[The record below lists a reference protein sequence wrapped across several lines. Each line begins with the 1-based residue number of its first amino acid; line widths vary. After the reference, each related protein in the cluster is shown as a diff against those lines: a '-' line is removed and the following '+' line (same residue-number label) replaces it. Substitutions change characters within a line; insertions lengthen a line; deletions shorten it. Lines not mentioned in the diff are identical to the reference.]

1 MPEPVVPDPVAPE
14 PVAPEPVAQEPLA
27 PEPVAPEPVAQ
38 EPVAPEPVEP
48 ATVPAPSRPGFR
60 RYLPAT
66 AGVAIGLIAV
76 LIVVILGSPATS
88 APPPEKLAADQTL
101 SFPIA
106 QDVVDLDPAL
116 ISAPADVDIMRNVF
130 SGLYRFD
137 AQLREVPDLAVGQPT
152 LSADGLTYT
161 FHLRHGGQFS
171 NGDPITADDFMY
183 SWNRAAAKQGD
194 FAGLFNVVAGYDAV
208 AAGRSNQMSGL
219 AKVDDFTFTAT
230 LTRKAGYFFTE
241 LGLWPFWV
249 VDQKVIAAAGED
261 AWFTKPETLIGSGPF
276 RMTGRVPGQSMDFE
290 PAVGWYG
297 GSTGK
302 LTHVHV
308 AVVPDST
315 AQVTQFES
323 GVFSLIGYGR
333 QGLPPAAATRYTSD
347 AKLKSRL
354 NLVPIGLTFW
364 VGFNL
369 KSGPFAGVDAGR
381 AGRHAFS
388 TAIDRSALVDALC
401 NQKTACIGATGGLIS
416 KGLQGYLGD
425 GVDANATFDAAA
437 AKAEYQAWDPNGSK
451 VKGLTYTYDTNPFN
465 KAVCTN
471 LVAQWQKNLGVSVA
485 CVEMDR
491 KTFFDDRNGR
501 CAYPAFRQS
510 WSADYDHPQDWFDY
524 LFVTGAPSSGS
535 CYSNPNLDKVVASAD
550 GAALS
555 QSLVDY
561 KTAGHMLIN
570 DSVFAP
576 LVYGEQQYLSHPYV
590 AGVGGNALYDY
601 DWTLARILAH

>member
-1 MPEPVVPDPVAPE
+1 MPEPVAPAPVVPQPVPAKPVAAEPVAAEPVAAEPVAPE
-14 PVAPEPVAQEPLA
+14 PVAPEPVAPRR
-27 PEPVAPEPVAQ
+27 
-38 EPVAPEPVEP
+38 
-48 ATVPAPSRPGFR
+48 PSRPGFR

-66 AGVAIGLIAV
+66 AGVAIGLVAV
-76 LIVVILGSPATS
+76 LIVVIIGAPGNSS
-88 APPPEKLAADQTL
+88 PPPEKLAADQTL

-106 QDVVDLDPAL
+106 QDVADFDPAL
-116 ISAPADVDIMRNVF
+116 ISAPSDVDILRNVF

-137 AQLREVPDLAVGQPT
+137 AQLHEVPDLASGQPNV
-152 LSADGLTYT
+152 SPDGLTYT
-161 FHLRHGGQFS
+161 FHLRHSAQFS
-171 NGDPITADDFMY
+171 NGDPITSADFIY

-208 AAGRSNQMSGL
+208 AAGRTAQLSGL
-219 AKVDDFTFTAT
+219 TKIDDFTFTAT
-230 LTRKAGYFFTE
+230 LTKQAGYFFTE
-241 LGLWPFWV
+241 VGLWPFWV
-249 VDQKVIAAAGED
+249 VDQKVIAPAGED
-261 AWFTKPETLIGSGPF
+261 AWFTKPETLVGSGPF
-276 RMTGRVPGQSMDFE
+276 RMTGRVPGQSMDFQ
-290 PAVGWYG
+290 PVVGWYG

-302 LTHVHV
+302 LVHVHV
-308 AVVPDST
+308 EVVPDQA
-315 AQVTQFES
+315 AQVTQYES

-347 AKLKSRL
+347 PKLKSQL

-401 NQKTACIGATGGLIS
+401 NQKTACISATGGLIS

-451 VKGLTYTYDTNPFN
+451 VKGLTYTYDTNAFN
-465 KAVCTN
+465 KAVCAN
-471 LVAQWQKNLGVSVA
+471 LVAQWQKNLGVSVT
-485 CVEMDR
+485 CVELDR
-491 KTFFDDRNGR
+491 QTFFDDRNGS

-524 LFVTGAPSSGS
+524 LFVSGAPSSGS
-535 CYSNPNLDKVVASAD
+535 CYSNPNLDSVVAAAD
-550 GAALS
+550 AAPLS
-555 QSLVDY
+555 ESLVGY

-576 LVYGEQQYLSHPYV
+576 LVYGVQQYLSHPYV

-601 DWTLARILAH
+601 DWTQARILAH